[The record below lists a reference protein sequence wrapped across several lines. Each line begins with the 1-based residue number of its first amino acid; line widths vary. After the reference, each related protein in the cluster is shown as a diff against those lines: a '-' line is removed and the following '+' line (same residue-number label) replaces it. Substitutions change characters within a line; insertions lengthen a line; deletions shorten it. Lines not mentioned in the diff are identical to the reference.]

1 MVNRHAR
8 QACTLGPAL
17 PIFPLPVSVIEPS
30 FRTLLVAAIGATPL
44 TEPSLVAAGQAAI
57 TVSAITVGTEKKH
70 RAAFAAQTNSQPE
83 NHFVLKRHAYSQAA
97 LDNGSSFVAG

>member
-1 MVNRHAR
+1 MVVRHAR
-8 QACTLGPAL
+8 LACTLGPAL

-57 TVSAITVGTEKKH
+57 TVPAITVGTEKKD
-70 RAAFAAQTNSQPE
+70 RAAFAAPTNSQPE
-83 NHFVLKRHAYSQAA
+83 NHLAPKRHACSQAG
-97 LDNGSSFVAG
+97 LDNGSRFVAG

>member
-1 MVNRHAR
+1 MVVRHAR
-8 QACTLGPAL
+8 LACTLGPAL

-57 TVSAITVGTEKKH
+57 TVPAITVGTEKKD
-70 RAAFAAQTNSQPE
+70 RAAFAAPTNSQPE
-83 NHFVLKRHAYSQAA
+83 NHLALQRHACSQAG
-97 LDNGSSFVAG
+97 LDKSSPFVAG